1 MGLKMS
7 SDGIPGCNPIWKMQW
22 FLVNPALFLALVLF
36 GGSFLVL
43 LSLHGLALLRLQ
55 GDVADV
61 PVQYELQNECD
72 KDDKEDSEED
82 GLVVEDGDSLIG
94 GADGREPVELTHWS
108 GGLGAS
114 RSVVKRRKAERSRLR

>member
-1 MGLKMS
+1 
-7 SDGIPGCNPIWKMQW
+7 MQSH
-22 FLVNPALFLALVLF
+22 LDNAVALGPALFLALVIF

-43 LSLHGLALLRLQ
+43 LSLHSLALLRLQ

-61 PVQYELQNECD
+61 PVQHELQNECD

-82 GLVVEDGDSLIG
+82 GLVVEDGDGLIG

-114 RSVVKRRKAERSRLR
+114 RSGTE